1 MMFCLIYLF
10 CLSGSLLLP
19 KKSNNCP
26 RMQQNSLTL
35 DKHTKKICINK
46 SLPFKS
52 IVNSSWKHTSKIKMG
67 IKHCSTNFNN
77 FIFFI
82 SQLYW
87 SEWYCQRKI
96 TRKKKDKRLHRCY
109 WWQWEWV
116 QGKTL
121 LQKRSQHAFHRKYF
135 SNMYKN
141 KTSTEVTACWL
152 STSTFSTRVVT
163 QTRVALWYRL
173 RKKSDHW
180 SSLRLVI
187 SQLAFLTWCKC
198 FL

>member
-1 MMFCLIYLF
+1 MLHCNVNKTFLQFSEGVVYIFYYVLSHLRWCFVLSNITVLFCLIYLF
-10 CLSGSLLLP
+10 CLSGFLLLP

-52 IVNSSWKHTSKIKMG
+52 IVNSSWKHTSKIQMG

-96 TRKKKDKRLHRCY
+96 TRKKRTKGFIDIISDSENESKAKPY
-109 WWQWEWV
+109 SKKGV
-116 QGKTL
+116 
-121 LQKRSQHAFHRKYF
+121 
-135 SNMYKN
+135 NMHF
-141 KTSTEVTACWL
+141 TEN
-152 STSTFSTRVVT
+152 
-163 QTRVALWYRL
+163 
-173 RKKSDHW
+173 
-180 SSLRLVI
+180 I
-187 SQLAFLTWCKC
+187 
-198 FL
+198 